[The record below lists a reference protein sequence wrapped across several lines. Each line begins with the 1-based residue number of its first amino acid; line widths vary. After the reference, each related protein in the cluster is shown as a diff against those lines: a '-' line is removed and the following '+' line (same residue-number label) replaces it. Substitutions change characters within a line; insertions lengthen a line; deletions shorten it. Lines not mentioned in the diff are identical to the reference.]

1 VTPSEHLRLP
11 TVEDV
16 REGVIASKIAGHA
29 ADIARGLKGAMDQD
43 ACMARARK
51 ALNWPEQIQLAVDPE
66 RARKLR
72 ESRMPKESDV
82 CTMCGEL
89 CAIKKVANLL

>member
-1 VTPSEHLRLP
+1 
-11 TVEDV
+11 
-16 REGVIASKIAGHA
+16 
-29 ADIARGLKGAMDQD
+29 MQD
-43 ACMARARK
+43 DCMARARRS
-51 ALNWPEQIQLAVDPE
+51 LNWQEQIRLAVDPE

-89 CAIKKVANLL
+89 CAIKKVADLL

>member
-1 VTPSEHLRLP
+1 
-11 TVEDV
+11 V

-29 ADIARGLKGAMDQD
+29 ADIAKGLKGALEQD
-43 ACMARARK
+43 CRMARARRS
-51 ALNWPEQIQLAVDPE
+51 LNWQEQIRLSVDPK

-72 ESRMPKESDV
+72 ESSMPKEHDV

-89 CAIKKVANLL
+89 CAIKKVAELL

>member
-1 VTPSEHLRLP
+1 
-11 TVEDV
+11 
-16 REGVIASKIAGHA
+16 
-29 ADIARGLKGAMDQD
+29 MDLG
-43 ACMARARK
+43 CRMANARK
-51 ALNWPEQIQLAVDPE
+51 ALDWQAQIDLAIDPA

-89 CAIKKVANLL
+89 CAVKKAAKFL

>member
-1 VTPSEHLRLP
+1 
-11 TVEDV
+11 
-16 REGVIASKIAGHA
+16 
-29 ADIARGLKGAMDQD
+29 MDPD
-43 ACMARARK
+43 CRMANARK
-51 ALNWPEQIQLAVDPE
+51 ALDWKAQIDLSIDPE

-89 CAIKKVANLL
+89 CAVKKAAKFL

>member
-1 VTPSEHLRLP
+1 
-11 TVEDV
+11 
-16 REGVIASKIAGHA
+16 
-29 ADIARGLKGAMDQD
+29 MDLD
-43 ACMARARK
+43 CRMAKARK
-51 ALNWPEQIQLAVDPE
+51 ALDWKAQIDLSIDPE

-89 CAIKKVANLL
+89 CAIKKVAKFL